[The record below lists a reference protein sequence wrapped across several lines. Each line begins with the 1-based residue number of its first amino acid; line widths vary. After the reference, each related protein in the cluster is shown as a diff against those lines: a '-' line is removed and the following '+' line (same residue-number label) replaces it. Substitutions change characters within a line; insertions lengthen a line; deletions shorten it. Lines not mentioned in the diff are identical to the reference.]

1 MKILSAEIIFALA
14 AAIIFFSSCGGIK
27 ESSNNI
33 SASNAAQNTSQTSLV
48 QDDVGE
54 LGKIINLPFEPEEVV
69 WQDNNLT
76 VDGGNQVSA
85 SNEKRFVA
93 VLKFNSED
101 SNRIITQAEKY
112 EPAKFSVIDAENWFP
127 VELIAQSQLS
137 GDETLKGN
145 SYAADDFFR
154 DPFNKGKF
162 TRIADTNFFVIELTS
177 F

>member
-33 SASNAAQNTSQTSLV
+33 SPSNAAQNTLQTSLV
-48 QDDVGE
+48 QDDIGE

-76 VDGGNQVSA
+76 ADGVDQVSA

-93 VLKFNSED
+93 VVKFNSED

-145 SYAADDFFR
+145 SYAADDFFL

-162 TRIADTNFFVIELTS
+162 TRIANTNYFVVELTS